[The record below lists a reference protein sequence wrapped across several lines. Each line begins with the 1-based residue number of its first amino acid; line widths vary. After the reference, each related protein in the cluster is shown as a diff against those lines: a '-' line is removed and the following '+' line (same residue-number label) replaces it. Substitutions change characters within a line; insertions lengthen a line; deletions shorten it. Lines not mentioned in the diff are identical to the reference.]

1 MNLYHSN
8 MSTPP
13 PRSTSL
19 LAFLL
24 FFAVTWLAA
33 VIGILCSQNAPIMYG
48 KIVQPSWAPP
58 AFLFGPVW
66 TTLYC
71 FMAIAAWLVW
81 RQQDRL
87 RVNVCLGVYFVHL
100 IFQAA
105 WSGLFFGLGR
115 ADAAM
120 LDILLLW
127 LMIVWLMLAFWR
139 VDRLA
144 GLLMLPYLLWVSFAT
159 VLNGALWM
167 LNGSVLPQ

>member
-1 MNLYHSN
+1 MTTLS
-8 MSTPP
+8 S
-13 PRSTSL
+13 RGKSL
-19 LAFLL
+19 LAFVF

-33 VIGILCSQNAPIMYG
+33 VIGILSSQNAPIIYS

-58 AFLFGPVW
+58 AYLFGPVW

-71 FMAIAAWLVW
+71 LMAIAAWLVW
-81 RQQDRL
+81 RQRDRL

-120 LDILLLW
+120 LDIMLLW
-127 LMIVWLMLAFWR
+127 MLIVWLMLAFWR

-144 GLLMLPYLLWVSFAT
+144 GILMLPYLLWVSFAS

-167 LNGSVLPQ
+167 LNGGALPR